1 MIEECIFCKISK
13 KEIKSEIIYEDE
25 DFVVFKDINPQA
37 PIHLLLIPKI
47 HIENISRISLESV
60 KNFNRIFSV
69 IKEVTEKLG
78 VDKDGYRVVV
88 NNGKNAGQ
96 EVNHLHFHILAGRK
110 FSWPPG

>member
-1 MIEECIFCKISK
+1 MEECIFCKISK